1 MKLGIK
7 IKKYTTV
14 RGELVEGYERFQNLY
29 VRMVRQAHHER
40 GECGLLWNY

>member
-14 RGELVEGYERFQNLY
+14 RGELVEGNKRIPKFLI
-29 VRMVRQAHHER
+29 
-40 GECGLLWNY
+40 